1 MPAIEGAQHPHRT
14 TRPPEAARGNEL
26 LRRLSENQLVIDDRR
41 RADAIVAEIA
51 AREAR
56 PKPEAKHVTWGGYA
70 KAYRARQ
77 PRRGRRQEA
86 WMYGHPNW
94 RPALDRNKAARLLHA
109 ARIYNRS
116 HRQKGQHCGPL
127 AESGVDILAA
137 LLRLQNWETGA
148 CFPSLKRIAEEAD
161 RTRSTVQLAVQRLER
176 AGFIEIVPR
185 RQRQGL
191 CRDGK
196 RRPIVVSNAYL
207 ISEPPETVNRL
218 GNGADSLITP
228 STGSTNAASAW
239 SADLRSPAATAPSR
253 ILLPPGVEPPF

>member
-1 MPAIEGAQHPHRT
+1 MSIHAALGLNWPGQRSE
-14 TRPPEAARGNEL
+14 PPKGTAL
-26 LRRLSENQLVIDDRR
+26 LRCLSENELVIDDRR
-41 RADAIVAEIA
+41 RADALVAEIA
-51 AREAR
+51 AKEAD
-56 PKPEAKHVTWGGYA
+56 PKGEAKHSTWGGYA
-70 KAYRARQ
+70 KAYRGRQ
-77 PRRGRRQEA
+77 PRRGRRREA
-86 WMYGHPNW
+86 WIYGHPNW

-109 ARIYNRS
+109 ARIYNRN
-116 HRQKGQHCGPL
+116 HRLKGQHCGPL

-191 CRDGK
+191 CRDGM
-196 RRPIVVSNAYL
+196 RRPIVTSNAYL
-207 ISEPPETVNRL
+207 ISEPPETDNRH
-218 GNGADSLITP
+218 GNGAKSLITP
-228 STGSTNAASAW
+228 STCSTNTASAW
-239 SADLRSPAATAPSR
+239 SAELRSPAATAPSR

>member
-1 MPAIEGAQHPHRT
+1 MSAEKL
-14 TRPPEAARGNEL
+14 TRQLETARGTEL
-26 LRRLSENQLVIDDRR
+26 LRRLSKNQYVIDDHR

-51 AREAR
+51 TQEAR
-56 PKPEAKHVTWGGYA
+56 PKPEAKHSTWGSYA

-77 PRRGRRQEA
+77 PRRGRRREA
-86 WMYGHPNW
+86 WIYGHPNW

-109 ARIYNRS
+109 ARIYNRH

-137 LLRLQNWETGA
+137 LLRLQNWKTGA

-196 RRPIVVSNAYL
+196 RRPIVISNAYL
-207 ISEPPETVNRL
+207 ISGPPETDNRH
-218 GNGADSLITP
+218 GNGAESSITP
-228 STGSTNAASAW
+228 STSSTNAASAW
-239 SADLRSPAATAPSR
+239 SADLRSPAATASSR
-253 ILLPPGVEPPF
+253 IYLPPGVEPPF

>member
-1 MPAIEGAQHPHRT
+1 MPTIEVAEVRQP
-14 TRPPEAARGNEL
+14 TRQAETARGSEL
-26 LRRLSENQLVIDDRR
+26 LRRLSRNQYVIDDRR
-41 RADAIVAEIA
+41 RADAIVAEITA
-51 AREAR
+51 KDVGPTREAQ
-56 PKPEAKHVTWGGYA
+56 HSTWGGYA

-77 PRRGRRQEA
+77 PRRARRREA
-86 WMYGHPNW
+86 WIYGHPNW
-94 RPALDRNKAARLLHA
+94 RPALDRNKGAKLLNA
-109 ARIYNRS
+109 ARIYNRE

-161 RTRSTVQLAVQRLER
+161 RTRSTVQLAVQRLEL

-207 ISEPPETVNRL
+207 ISEPPETVNRH
-218 GNGADSLITP
+218 GNGADSLIIP
-228 STGSTNAASAW
+228 STRSKNAASAW

>member
-1 MPAIEGAQHPHRT
+1 MPTPEGTQPTRQPET
-14 TRPPEAARGNEL
+14 TRGKEL
-26 LRRLSENQLVIDDRR
+26 LRRLSENQYVSNDRR

-51 AREAR
+51 AKEAR
-56 PKPEAKHVTWGGYA
+56 PRPEAKHSTWSGYA
-70 KAYRARQ
+70 EAYRARQ
-77 PRRGRRQEA
+77 PRRGRRREA
-86 WMYGHPNW
+86 WIYGHPNW
-94 RPALDRNKAARLLHA
+94 RPALDRNRAARLLHA
-109 ARIYNRS
+109 ARLYNRD

-176 AGFIEIVPR
+176 AGFIEIISR

-196 RRPIVVSNAYL
+196 RRPIVTSNAYL
-207 ISEPPETVNRL
+207 ISEPPETDNRH
-218 GNGADSLITP
+218 GNGAESLITP
-228 STGSTNAASAW
+228 STCSKNAASAW
-239 SADLRSPAATAPSR
+239 SSDLRSPAATAPSR
-253 ILLPPGVEPPF
+253 ILLPPEVEPPF

>member
-1 MPAIEGAQHPHRT
+1 MSTFEGI
-14 TRPPEAARGNEL
+14 PPNRYPEPARGNEL
-26 LRRLSENQLVIDDRR
+26 LRRLSENHLVIDDRR
-41 RADAIVAEIA
+41 RADAIIAQIA
-51 AREAR
+51 AKEAR
-56 PKPEAKHVTWGGYA
+56 PKLRVKHSTWGGYA

-77 PRRGRRQEA
+77 PRRARRQEA
-86 WMYGHPNW
+86 WIYGHPNW

-109 ARIYNRS
+109 ARAYNRD

-148 CFPSLKRIAEEAD
+148 CFPSLKRIADEAD
-161 RTRSTVQLAVQRLER
+161 RSRSTVLLAVQRLER

-196 RRPIVVSNAYL
+196 RRPIVISNAYL
-207 ISEPPETVNRL
+207 ISEPPETDNRY
-218 GNGADSLITP
+218 GNGANSLINP
-228 STGSTNAASAW
+228 STCSKNAASAR
-239 SADLRSPAATAPSR
+239 SADLRSPAATASRRIYLPS
-253 ILLPPGVEPPF
+253 GVEPPF